1 MRWAM
6 TQVMTLSSRRKRYDK
21 MVDLV
26 LRRSHSAETVVAR
39 PSERGPESVPAGS
52 HEEVVP
58 EMRWAKTRVVT
69 LSSRR
74 KRAVCMSLL
83 WSLSER
89 ESKVVLERRPR
100 KDLDREFPHGQTS
113 TPSSSSNTRNNDHLC
128 PTKNYNPPQPTMN
141 DTDRRYRQFEETAV
155 RPSLTMSL
163 SPHP

>member
-1 MRWAM
+1 MLL
-6 TQVMTLSSRRKRYDK
+6 QVEQRQPDK

-26 LRRSHSAETVVAR
+26 LRHSQNAETVVAR
-39 PSERGPESVPAGS
+39 PSEKKRTRNVPAGS
-52 HEEVVP
+52 HKEVVP

-128 PTKNYNPPQPTMN
+128 PTKKLQSTSAN
-141 DTDRRYRQFEETAV
+141 DE
-155 RPSLTMSL
+155 
-163 SPHP
+163 